1 MDSPHS
7 VCQGG
12 KTVFAKHSA
21 RAPRLLRGTGCGLG
35 SAAPK
40 GCTRTPGAAQGWML
54 PGRDWGSRAVHAAS
68 QGLGLG
74 GGRGTP
80 ESRWVGSDGWRV
92 RGRWEGVWSMGTC
105 KRNCAEDT
113 ARRREKSVGGEGG
126 TNPRGT
132 AAALLKRQGQRR
144 AEHVSA

>member
-1 MDSPHS
+1 MYLDSPHS

-40 GCTRTPGAAQGWML
+40 GCTRTPGAARGWML
-54 PGRDWGSRAVHAAS
+54 PGRDCGSRCFPGSWAGRWPGHPGKPLGWQRWMAGERAV
-68 QGLGLG
+68 
-74 GGRGTP
+74 GRGM
-80 ESRWVGSDGWRV
+80 EYGNLQGKLCRRHGKEKRKIY
-92 RGRWEGVWSMGTC
+92 RGQ
-105 KRNCAEDT
+105 
-113 ARRREKSVGGEGG
+113 GG